1 MSELRLLVEP
11 AAAVSADRVDQLTA
25 GLADDLRSVRGL
37 RVAYAQS
44 PATTHGKSQQAWELG
59 MLAVGGL
66 FSAATMRTI
75 AVIAVA
81 YADRIKARSVRL
93 RRGDRELVV
102 TGATK
107 VDDALVAQLVALLA
121 DPPPA
126 AEPGPPPLL
135 PAEPGALPP
144 AGTSGGAAA
153 GG

>member
-1 MSELRLLVEP
+1 MSELHLLVEP
-11 AAAVSADRVDQLTA
+11 AAAVPAERVDQLA
-25 GLADDLRSVRGL
+25 GGLADDLRAVRGL

-75 AVIAVA
+75 ALIAVA

-93 RRGDRELVV
+93 RRGDRELVI

-121 DPPPA
+121 DPAPA
-126 AEPGPPPLL
+126 
-135 PAEPGALPP
+135 AEPGALPP
-144 AGTSGGAAA
+144 PAAGPGGLPPTGTSGGAAL